1 MLELNYE
8 EAEALICFIKN
19 HEREDIPIEVWELCM
34 RLMDEIDR
42 L

>member
-1 MLELNYE
+1 MLELTYE
-8 EAEALICFIKN
+8 EAETLIGFIRN